1 MKRSLSTVRLIR
13 VIVTAAGVVRMAK
26 KKKKLPGHFC
36 KVCGMRKSNES
47 FNGRGHAAHICKAC
61 SRLSPAQQAEEMM
74 LRRLENLPLRR
85 LSESEMTW
93 LKNRTHDHRPEVKSL
108 ACMVYAERFPRQA
121 RNQKKQEL
129 SIQTLKLN
137 IDGEICDPYG
147 DPVYVK
153 ESYQVSRT
161 PPTVVRT
168 QEDGVPQTI
177 TPPPKILAKLLKW
190 TVHTLE
196 IFWWEEDYC
205 GPADVEPEDAECLLW
220 SIHVEYS
227 NGEIQDM
234 KSEDDMPDHVLE
246 LLSALAELFE

>member
-1 MKRSLSTVRLIR
+1 
-13 VIVTAAGVVRMAK
+13 MAK
-26 KKKKLPGHFC
+26 KNLPGHYC

-47 FNGRGHAAHICKAC
+47 FSGKGHAAHICKAC
-61 SRLSPAQQAEEMM
+61 SRLSPAQQAEQMT
-74 LRRLENLPLRR
+74 LRRLENLPFRR

-93 LKNRTHDHRPEVKSL
+93 LKNRTHDHRPEVKAL

-129 SIQTLKLN
+129 SIQTLDLH
-137 IDGEICDPYG
+137 IDGDICDAYG

-153 ESYQVSRT
+153 ERYQVSRT
-161 PPTVVRT
+161 PPAVVRT
-168 QEDGVPQTI
+168 QQDGTPQTVE
-177 TPPPKILAKLLKW
+177 PPPKILSKLLKW

-196 IFWWEEDYC
+196 IFWWKEDYC
-205 GPADVEPEDAECLLW
+205 SAADVEPEGETPLW
-220 SIHVEYS
+220 SAHVEYS

-234 KSEDDMPDHVLE
+234 GLADDVPDHVLE

>member
-1 MKRSLSTVRLIR
+1 
-13 VIVTAAGVVRMAK
+13 MA
-26 KKKKLPGHFC
+26 KKKLPGHFC
-36 KVCGMRKSNES
+36 KICGMRKSNES
-47 FNGRGHAAHICKAC
+47 FSGRGHAAHICKAC
-61 SRLSPAQQAEEMM
+61 SRLSPAQQAEEMT

-93 LKNRTHDHRPEVKSL
+93 LKNRTHDHRPDVKSL
-108 ACMVYAERFPRQA
+108 ACMVYAQRFPRQV

-137 IDGEICDPYG
+137 IDGDICDPYG
-147 DPVYVK
+147 DPVYIN

-161 PPTVVRT
+161 PPAVVRT
-168 QEDGVPQTI
+168 QEDGTPQTVS
-177 TPPPKILAKLLKW
+177 PPPKILAKLLKW

-196 IFWWEEDYC
+196 IFWWREDYC
-205 GPADVEPEDAECLLW
+205 GPADVDSEDAESPLW
-220 SIHVEYS
+220 SAHVEYS

-234 KSEDDMPDHVLE
+234 ESADDVPDPVLE

>member
-1 MKRSLSTVRLIR
+1 MKRALSTVRLIR

-26 KKKKLPGHFC
+26 KKLPGHFC

-47 FNGRGHAAHICKAC
+47 FSGRGHAAHICKAC
-61 SRLSPAQQAEEMM
+61 SRLSPAQQAEEMT
-74 LRRLENLPLRR
+74 LCRLEDLPLRC

-93 LKNRTHDHRPEVKSL
+93 LKNRTHDHRPEVKTL

-129 SIQTLKLN
+129 SIQTLKLS
-137 IDGEICDPYG
+137 IDGEVCDPYG

-153 ESYQVSRT
+153 ESCQVSRT
-161 PPTVVRT
+161 PPVVVRT
-168 QEDGVPQTI
+168 QQDGISQVI
-177 TPPPKILAKLLKW
+177 EPPPKILAKLLKW

-196 IFWWEEDYC
+196 IFWWGEDYC
-205 GPADVEPEDAECLLW
+205 GPADVDSEDAESPLW
-220 SIHVEYS
+220 SAHVEYS

-234 KSEDDMPDHVLE
+234 RSAYALPDNVLE
-246 LLSALAELFE
+246 LLFALTELFE